1 MEEEKKER
9 KKLEGK
15 KEINNGLIN
24 DRITLF
30 EQQQQDYYYPKRV
43 SDFWNNNYS
52 EYESNG
58 DKNRY
63 LSLDEYL
70 NKTKPYFRN
79 IIIVLQSSD
88 TWKIQLTIPINCI
101 SSNDA
106 E

>member
-43 SDFWNNNYS
+43 SDFWNI
-52 EYESNG
+52 
-58 DKNRY
+58 
-63 LSLDEYL
+63 
-70 NKTKPYFRN
+70 N
-79 IIIVLQSSD
+79 IVNMKVMVI
-88 TWKIQLTIPINCI
+88 KIDIYH
-101 SSNDA
+101 
-106 E
+106 